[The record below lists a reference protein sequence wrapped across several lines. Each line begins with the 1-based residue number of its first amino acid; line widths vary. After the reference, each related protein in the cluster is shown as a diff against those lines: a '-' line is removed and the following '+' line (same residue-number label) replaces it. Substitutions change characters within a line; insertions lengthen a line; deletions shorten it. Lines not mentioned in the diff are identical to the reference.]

1 MDSLGIDIIE
11 IERISN
17 AARNPRFARRIFTER
32 ERASFG
38 RNPRRV
44 AEEMAG
50 KFAAKE
56 AVIKTLGR
64 RTIWKEIE
72 VLNHPSGKPY
82 IVLHGECARIADGRE
97 VVVSITHSKEYAAA
111 IAAYASPNGASG
123 QPDA

>member
-11 IERISN
+11 IHRIVS

-38 RNPRRV
+38 SHPRRI

-56 AVIKTLGR
+56 ATIKVLGR

-82 IVLHGECARIADGRE
+82 VVLHGECARIAAGRT

-111 IAAYASPNGASG
+111 VAAYSSTMSEE
-123 QPDA
+123 

>member
-11 IERISN
+11 IARVVN

-32 ERASFG
+32 EREGFG
-38 RNPRRV
+38 THPRRV

-72 VLNHPSGKPY
+72 VLNLPSGKPY
-82 IVLHGECARIADGRE
+82 VVLHGECARIAAGRE

-111 IAAYASPNGASG
+111 IAAYSGNGVE
-123 QPDA
+123 PEDHDA